1 MATAAAGKKLEW
13 LIIVPDHEG
22 VIEKRLEVRAYVCI
36 PLNWIAANLGSRKHL
51 EGVKPLHSENKIIMG
66 GAMFSH
72 PPKDGEEP
80 LPMVG
85 SALLAY
91 AESKEEVMKI
101 LENDIY
107 NKNGV
112 WDLSKVQIW
121 PFKSAV
127 RSDISTTSDLHPVQ
141 SVRQGA

>member
-13 LIIVPDHEG
+13 LIILPDHEG
-22 VIEKRLEVRAYVCI
+22 VIEKRLEVRA
-36 PLNWIAANLGSRKHL
+36 KHL

-72 PPKDGEEP
+72 PPKDGEDP

-91 AESKEEVMKI
+91 AESKEEVMEMI
-101 LENDIY
+101 ENDIY

-127 RSDISTTSDLHPVQ
+127 RSDISTTSDLHPSQ
-141 SVRQGA
+141 SARQGA

>member
-1 MATAAAGKKLEW
+1 MVLDNQKLT
-13 LIIVPDHEG
+13 LV
-22 VIEKRLEVRAYVCI
+22 L
-36 PLNWIAANLGSRKHL
+36 SKHL

-72 PPKDGEEP
+72 PPKEGEQP

-91 AESKEEVMKI
+91 AESQEEVMEMLK
-101 LENDIY
+101 NDIY
-107 NKNGV
+107 AKSGV
-112 WDLSKVQIW
+112 WNLDKVQIW

-127 RSDISTTSDLHPVQ
+127 RSDITTTSDLHPVQ
-141 SVRQGA
+141 SVQQGS